1 MKIQSFLLRALLLLT
16 ASTMTAWAIQVGD
29 TIPTGVSLHA
39 GFPPATIELASH
51 VANKKVL
58 LVGLPGAFTPT

>member
-1 MKIQSFLLRALLLLT
+1 MKISSFLLRAFLLLHVT
-16 ASTMTAWAIQVGD
+16 ATAVGAIQVGD
-29 TIPTGVSLHA
+29 AIPAGAALHA

-58 LVGLPGAFTPT
+58 VVGLPGAFTPT